1 MRMQKRKN
9 ELNIIATFMLITI
22 FMIVSLSYI
31 GFDHMDRMHHND
43 NSGLINS
50 GFMIRFFV
58 WTFIAFFISLSIYVY
73 LRIRKYIHE
82 IKSKEE
88 ELLDVNERLNYAING
103 TGDGLWDW
111 NLITHEVYF
120 SPRWKEMLGYKD
132 DELKND
138 FSSWK
143 DNVHPDDLEV
153 TIREI
158 LQAQEKPN
166 VPYIGVS
173 RLKHKDGSWVWILDR
188 GQTIFDESG
197 KAVRMLGFHTNI
209 TKTKMQELKIRELSD
224 LLKNTINS
232 FDNLIFVKDNEFKYM
247 ECNEAFEN
255 FIGIKRETLLGKT
268 DYDIFDKE
276 LADFFR
282 SKDEEMLE
290 KGITQKNYEWV
301 TYPDGSKV
309 YLLTSKSPLHD
320 SDGNIFGLVGN
331 SFDMTRE
338 KQLEDQVKDQE
349 EIMIAQSRHAAMGE
363 MISMIAHQWRQ
374 PISVI
379 SIAAS
384 KIIVDIELEVLSDE
398 ELKKIANGIMQ
409 QTQELSKTIDDFRNF
424 FKPEKMPVQCSLDS
438 IIVDALGIIEV
449 SLKNNDI
456 TLTQELDTSIDITTY
471 SRELMQVIVNIL
483 KNAKEILAEESIE
496 NKNIILNTYR
506 DGDTIKLQICDNG
519 KGIDKSIINKIFD
532 PYFTTKGEKNGTG
545 LGLYMSKTIVEKHL
559 QGTIRAF
566 NNDNGACFELVLPL
580 RLDRDR

>member
-1 MRMQKRKN
+1 
-9 ELNIIATFMLITI
+9 
-22 FMIVSLSYI
+22 
-31 GFDHMDRMHHND
+31 
-43 NSGLINS
+43 
-50 GFMIRFFV
+50 
-58 WTFIAFFISLSIYVY
+58 
-73 LRIRKYIHE
+73 
-82 IKSKEE
+82 
-88 ELLDVNERLNYAING
+88 
-103 TGDGLWDW
+103 
-111 NLITHEVYF
+111 
-120 SPRWKEMLGYKD
+120 
-132 DELKND
+132 
-138 FSSWK
+138 
-143 DNVHPDDLEV
+143 
-153 TIREI
+153 
-158 LQAQEKPN
+158 
-166 VPYIGVS
+166 
-173 RLKHKDGSWVWILDR
+173 
-188 GQTIFDESG
+188 
-197 KAVRMLGFHTNI
+197 
-209 TKTKMQELKIRELSD
+209 
-224 LLKNTINS
+224 
-232 FDNLIFVKDNEFKYM
+232 
-247 ECNEAFEN
+247 
-255 FIGIKRETLLGKT
+255 
-268 DYDIFDKE
+268 
-276 LADFFR
+276 
-282 SKDEEMLE
+282 
-290 KGITQKNYEWV
+290 
-301 TYPDGSKV
+301 
-309 YLLTSKSPLHD
+309 
-320 SDGNIFGLVGN
+320 
-331 SFDMTRE
+331 MTRE